1 MKRLLIC
8 MMLCL
13 VAVIPVFSQRQLSG
27 KEKKTVVDSLEQAVI
42 EWETVGLTGKI
53 RNDRLPLRPTL
64 KIYMVRG
71 KELFVSLRAPLL
83 GELGRIEIAGDDV
96 LIVNKHNRTYVN
108 GSLSSLSNE
117 YPGLLQDL
125 QNLLLGQTVLFG
137 YGVPS
142 GKIAGDMDLSVTD
155 DGALILRPTR
165 RMAVADYGYVI
176 SEDYLPALL
185 MVNVGED
192 NGAEIAY
199 SFSDSGRYMM
209 EILYQGDRKSF
220 SVDIEFEAPD
230 YSPRRMDRLKLDDKY
245 REVTVKEFISGL
257 TR

>member
-1 MKRLLIC
+1 

-13 VAVIPVFSQRQLSG
+13 TALMPVFSQTQLTG
-27 KEKKTVVDSLEQAVI
+27 KAKKSVVDSLEQAVI
-42 EWETVGLTGKI
+42 EWEMVGLSGKV
-53 RNDRLPLRPTL
+53 RNDRLPVRPTL

-71 KELFVSLRAPLL
+71 KELLLSLRAPFLG
-83 GELGRIEIAGDDV
+83 GELGRIEIEGDDV
-96 LIVNKHNRTYVN
+96 LIVNKHNRTYVR
-108 GSLSSLSNE
+108 GSLSGLSQE

-125 QNLLLGQTVLFG
+125 QNLLLGQTVVFG

-142 GKIAGDMDLSVTD
+142 GKIADDIDLTVTD
-155 DGALILRPTR
+155 EGALLLRPAR
-165 RMAVADYGYVI
+165 QVAIADYGYVI
-176 SEDYLPALL
+176 SDDYLPALL

-209 EILYQGDRKSF
+209 EILYQDSRKSF
-220 SVDIEFEAPD
+220 SADIEFEAPD
-230 YSPRRMDRLKLDDKY
+230 YSPRSIDKLKLDDKY